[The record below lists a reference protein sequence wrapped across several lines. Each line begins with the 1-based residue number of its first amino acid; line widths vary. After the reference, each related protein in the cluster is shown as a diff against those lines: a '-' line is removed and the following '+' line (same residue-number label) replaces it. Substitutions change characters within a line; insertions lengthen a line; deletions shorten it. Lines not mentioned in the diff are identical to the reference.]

1 MSIVLN
7 KIREV
12 NDYIKKYYLRLSIIL
27 FAIYILTSVISYFVV
42 AALPDES
49 MKEIIEKLRE
59 IYITD
64 ELMDKEGLSLSWSIF
79 VHNLRASG
87 VNIVS
92 AIIPILF
99 FPLWSIISNGIAMG
113 AVFGIGNY
121 GGAANM
127 FLSFLKYVLPH
138 GIFEI
143 PIFILSCAIGLRLCV
158 LIIKKIFRKAKDE
171 SFKYHYEKLSE
182 ILIIYIIPFL
192 LIAAFLEGF
201 LEPLIFGM

>member
-1 MSIVLN
+1 MNIVLN

-12 NDYIKKYYLRLSIIL
+12 NDYIKKYYLKLSIIL
-27 FAIYILTSVISYFVV
+27 FAIYVLISVVSYFVV
-42 AALPDES
+42 ANLPAEKMDLL
-49 MKEIIEKLRE
+49 IEKLRE
-59 IYITD
+59 MYQVD
-64 ELMDKEGLSLSWSIF
+64 NMMDKHGLSLFWSLF
-79 VHNLRASG
+79 VHNLRATG

-99 FPLWSIISNGIAMG
+99 FPLWSIISNGVAMG

-121 GGAANM
+121 VGAENM
-127 FLSFLKYVLPH
+127 FESFLKYILPH

-158 LIIKKIFRKAKDE
+158 LIIKKIFRKAKKE

-182 ILIIYIIPFL
+182 ILFIYIIPFL
-192 LIAAFLEGF
+192 LIAAFLEGIV
-201 LEPLIFGM
+201 EPFVFGM